1 MISLLLA
8 VISSALVSV
17 VMRLSANKVQNN
29 IGMLAMNY
37 LMCVAVAA
45 GYTGLGRLFPGESGL
60 AQTLGMGAVHGLLY
74 LLSFVLFQS
83 SVKKNGMV
91 LSATF
96 MKLGL
101 LVPMLLSIFLFG
113 EQPAGLQVVG
123 FCIAVGAIIL
133 NNWSSDRSQMR
144 MGFGLVVLLIAGGA
158 GDAMAKVYEQWGE
171 ASLAAQ
177 FLFYTFLTAFVLCV
191 VLMLVKKQRIG
202 KQEAVYGLLIG
213 IPNYFSA
220 KFLLMA
226 LEDVPA
232 VIAYPT
238 YSVATL
244 LTVTLVGV
252 LLFKERLL
260 RRQWV
265 ALGMILLALVLLN
278 V

>member
-17 VMRLSANKVQNN
+17 VMRLSANKVRNN